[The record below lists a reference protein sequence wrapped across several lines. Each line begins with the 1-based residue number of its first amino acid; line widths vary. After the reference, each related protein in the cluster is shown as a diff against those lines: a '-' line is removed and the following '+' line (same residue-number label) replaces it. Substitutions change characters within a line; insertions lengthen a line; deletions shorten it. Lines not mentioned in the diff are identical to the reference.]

1 MRGAILLSKRSR
13 HLSLLVGAL
22 AVVSLLQA
30 ASAAA
35 LEPSSNAKARGC
47 RTGGVH
53 DINRV
58 QPEWTS
64 VRRGDAAQVAEGVV
78 RSSNVAYH
86 DFPFSHVSHD
96 WNWDLLP
103 DPAYQFLNGTDNGRV
118 GSSRQMEIE
127 WEEAFFPSAFRPAV
141 GDRAWMLG
149 RWVFDCGH
157 SPYLTEIHPPK
168 AVAHT
173 RFAPTILPGDSAPS
187 LTNKTFIWIHGRGG
201 YYNRSV
207 ARQDYDFDITL
218 PPKPQLTV
226 QQSKAHGAAVAPPVA
241 FGAEPARA
249 ILARVGS
256 VTPVLSYVPAGNP
269 TKVHV
274 HYPLAAVRDSNPSRQ
289 FGAIIAAGWREQNLG
304 RTYRQ
309 LCVKFENI
317 RVLHDHDP
325 LASGE
330 WRLRLFA
337 GQQWT
342 PLSSGVNSRLNDV
355 DDGETVPLHAANDNR
370 CAAIF
375 NVTDPGGSVR
385 IETTGWESDPID
397 GLFGSGGNILRL
409 ADDNDQIGVV
419 RRVFSSSANFGI
431 GPHSDLSSSGDFR
444 LRYVIS
450 ELRRFGAGT
459 AVR

>member
-1 MRGAILLSKRSR
+1 MVLFKRSG
-13 HLSLLVGAL
+13 HLSLLVGAF
-22 AVVSLLQA
+22 AAVSLFQA
-30 ASAAA
+30 GSAVA
-35 LEPSSNAKARGC
+35 LEPSGNAKARGC

-53 DINRV
+53 DVNRV
-58 QPEWTS
+58 RPEWVS
-64 VRRGDAAQVAEGVV
+64 VRPGDAAQVAEGVV

-86 DFPFSHVSHD
+86 DFPFSHQSHD
-96 WNWDLLP
+96 WNWDLVP
-103 DPAYQFLNGTDNGRV
+103 DPAYQFLNGTDNGGS
-118 GSSRQMEIE
+118 GSSRRMEIE
-127 WEEAFFPSAFRPAV
+127 WEEKFLPSAFRPAV

-173 RFAPTILPGDSAPS
+173 RVAPTILPGDAAPS

-207 ARQDYDFDITL
+207 AQQDYDFDIPL
-218 PPKPQLTV
+218 PPQPGPVL
-226 QQSKAHGAAVAPPVA
+226 QQSQAKAAAVAPPLA
-241 FGAEPARA
+241 LGAEPRA
-249 ILARVGS
+249 VLLSQVGS
-256 VTPVLSYVPAGNP
+256 VTPVLSFVPAGSP
-269 TKVHV
+269 TRLHV
-274 HYPLAAVRDSNPSRQ
+274 HYPLASLRDPSPNRQ
-289 FGAIIAAGWREQNLG
+289 FGATIAAGWREE
-304 RTYRQ
+304 RIARAYRQ

-317 RVLHDHDP
+317 KVLHDHDP

-337 GQQWT
+337 GQQWA
-342 PLSSGVNSRLNDV
+342 PLSAKVNRSLNDV
-355 DDGETVPLHAANDNR
+355 DDGETVALHATNDHR

-397 GLFGSGGNILRL
+397 GLFGSHGNPARL

-419 RRVFSSSANFGI
+419 RRVFTAATNFGI
-431 GPHSDLSSSGDFR
+431 GAHSDKSSSGDFR

-450 ELRRFGAGT
+450 EVRRFPAGT
-459 AVR
+459 PIR

>member
-1 MRGAILLSKRSR
+1 MLSTRSR
-13 HLSLLVGAL
+13 YLSLLVGVL

-58 QPEWTS
+58 RPEWTS
-64 VRRGDAAQVAEGVV
+64 VRSGDAAQVAEGVV

-96 WNWDLLP
+96 WNWDVVP
-103 DPAYQFLNGTDNGRV
+103 DPAYQFLNGTDNARA

-127 WEEAFFPSAFRPAV
+127 WEEAFFPAAFRPAV

-201 YYNRSV
+201 YYNRPV
-207 ARQDYDFDITL
+207 AQQNYDFDIAL
-218 PPKPQLTV
+218 PPKPEPVV
-226 QQSKAHGAAVAPPVA
+226 QQSQASGAAVAPPVA
-241 FGAEPARA
+241 FGAEPRA
-249 ILARVGS
+249 VILSRVGS
-256 VTPVLSYVPAGNP
+256 VTPILSFVPAGAP
-269 TKVHV
+269 TRVHV
-274 HYPLAAVRDSNPSRQ
+274 RYPLASLHDSSPNRQ
-289 FGAIIAAGWREQNLG
+289 FGATIATGWRESSLG

-317 RVLHDHDP
+317 KVLHDHDP

-330 WRLRLFA
+330 WRLRLFG
-337 GQQWT
+337 GQQWV
-342 PLSSGVNSRLNDV
+342 PLSASVNGKLNDV
-355 DDGETVPLHAANDNR
+355 DDGDTVALHDANDHR
-370 CAAIF
+370 CGAIF

-409 ADDNDQIGVV
+409 ADDNDQIGDV
-419 RRVFSSSANFGI
+419 RRVFGAAANFGI

-450 ELRRFGAGT
+450 ELRRFPTGT

>member
-1 MRGAILLSKRSR
+1 
-13 HLSLLVGAL
+13 LVGVFAS
-22 AVVSLLQA
+22 VCLLQA
-30 ASAAA
+30 GSAGA
-35 LEPSSNAKARGC
+35 LEPSSNGKARGC

-53 DINRV
+53 EINRV
-58 QPEWTS
+58 KPEWVS
-64 VRRGDAAQVAEGVV
+64 VRSGDAAQVAEGVV

-96 WNWDLLP
+96 WNWDLVP
-103 DPAYQFLNGTDNGRV
+103 DPAYQFLNGTDNDRV
-118 GSSRQMEIE
+118 GSNRQMEIE

-173 RFAPTILPGDSAPS
+173 RFAPTVLPGDTAPS
-187 LTNKTFIWIHGRGG
+187 LTNKTFVWIHGRGG

-207 ARQDYDFDITL
+207 AQQNYDFDIPL
-218 PPKPQLTV
+218 PSRPGLV
-226 QQSKAHGAAVAPPVA
+226 LQQNKAGGAAVGPPVA
-241 FGAEPARA
+241 FGAEPRA
-249 ILARVGS
+249 LVLSRVGS
-256 VTPVLSYVPAGNP
+256 VTPVLSLLPAEAP
-269 TKVHV
+269 TRVHV
-274 HYPLAAVRDSNPSRQ
+274 HYPLAALHDPSPNRQ
-289 FGAIIAAGWREQNLG
+289 FGATIVSGWREPSLA

-309 LCVKFENI
+309 LCVKFENV

-355 DDGETVPLHAANDNR
+355 DDGETVPLHAANDHR
-370 CAAIF
+370 CAATF

-385 IETTGWESDPID
+385 IETTGWESDAID

-419 RRVFSSSANFGI
+419 RRVFGSGANFGI

-450 ELRRFGAGT
+450 ELRRFPAGT

>member
-1 MRGAILLSKRSR
+1 MLSKRSR

-157 SPYLTEIHPPK
+157 SPYLTEIHPAK

-173 RFAPTILPGDSAPS
+173 RFAPTILPGDAAPS

-207 ARQDYDFDITL
+207 LCL
-218 PPKPQLTV
+218 PLHLLPGWLFGIMPSRVKPALA
-226 QQSKAHGAAVAPPVA
+226 SKLHRYRKECFRVLWQAHQEGSS
-241 FGAEPARA
+241 GSPARH
-249 ILARVGS
+249 L
-256 VTPVLSYVPAGNP
+256 
-269 TKVHV
+269 
-274 HYPLAAVRDSNPSRQ
+274 
-289 FGAIIAAGWREQNLG
+289 
-304 RTYRQ
+304 
-309 LCVKFENI
+309 
-317 RVLHDHDP
+317 
-325 LASGE
+325 
-330 WRLRLFA
+330 
-337 GQQWT
+337 
-342 PLSSGVNSRLNDV
+342 
-355 DDGETVPLHAANDNR
+355 
-370 CAAIF
+370 
-375 NVTDPGGSVR
+375 
-385 IETTGWESDPID
+385 
-397 GLFGSGGNILRL
+397 
-409 ADDNDQIGVV
+409 
-419 RRVFSSSANFGI
+419 
-431 GPHSDLSSSGDFR
+431 
-444 LRYVIS
+444 
-450 ELRRFGAGT
+450 
-459 AVR
+459 

>member
-1 MRGAILLSKRSR
+1 MRGAIVLFKRSR
-13 HLSLLVGAL
+13 QLSLLVGVL
-22 AVVSLLQA
+22 AVVSLIQA
-30 ASAAA
+30 AGAAA

-58 QPEWTS
+58 LPEWVS
-64 VRRGDAAQVAEGVV
+64 VRRGDAAQVAEGVL

-157 SPYLTEIHPPK
+157 SPYLTEIHPAK

-173 RFAPTILPGDSAPS
+173 RFAPTILPGDTAPS
-187 LTNKTFIWIHGRGG
+187 LTNKTFVWIHGRGG

-207 ARQDYDFDITL
+207 AQQNYDFDIAL
-218 PPKPQLTV
+218 PPKPELAV
-226 QQSKAHGAAVAPPVA
+226 QQSRANSAAVSPPLA
-241 FGAEPARA
+241 FGAEPRA
-249 ILARVGS
+249 VVLSRVGS
-256 VTPVLSYVPAGNP
+256 VTPTLSFVPAGAP
-269 TKVHV
+269 TRVHV
-274 HYPLAAVRDSNPSRQ
+274 RYPLASLQDSSPNRQ
-289 FGAIIAAGWREQNLG
+289 FGATIASGWREPSLA

-342 PLSSGVNSRLNDV
+342 PLSTGVNSRLNDV

-397 GLFGSGGNILRL
+397 GPFSSSGNILRL

-419 RRVFSSSANFGI
+419 RRVFSASANFGI

-450 ELRRFGAGT
+450 ELRRFPAGT